1 MTWTEDHYQ
10 LQHVMVFHFLQRS
23 FARPRRCFWHLN
35 NLRPFWHSIH
45 YYYEYWSEERSREIN
60 MNPLPRLRR
69 PVQWNKWSS
78 WWHIA
83 ILLTTF
89 TLFAEDLRSLSIPG
103 HHTKLHPND
112 FIITTPKYPSWIW
125 SRTWEH
131 SLVGITTSIPHIKHH
146 WDTVSS
152 SRLAW

>member
-35 NLRPFWHSIH
+35 NLRPFDIASITIMNIDPRKGP
-45 YYYEYWSEERSREIN
+45 EKSTWILSRGWEGQSNGISGA
-60 MNPLPRLRR
+60 PGGILRFCWQ
-69 PVQWNKWSS
+69 PS
-78 WWHIA
+78 H
-83 ILLTTF
+83 F
-89 TLFAEDLRSLSIPG
+89 FAEDLRSLSIPG

-112 FIITTPKYPSWIW
+112 FIFTTPKYPSWIW